1 MCQLIPRRVL
11 ELKGDRARVE
21 YDGGHR
27 WVGISPT
34 LGALAVNEY
43 VHVYAGVAIEKVSD
57 EEAAEQIRFLRE
69 LEERFPEDE
78 TG

>member
-1 MCQLIPRRVL
+1 MCQLIPRKVM
-11 ELKGDRARVE
+11 EVKGDRARVE

-27 WVGISPT
+27 WVGITAT
-34 LGALAVNEY
+34 LGPLAVGEY

-69 LEERFPEDE
+69 LEERFPEGE
-78 TG
+78 AG